1 MLELISDALERYDMY
16 LFGENGS
23 VRSSLEKRCARLP
36 CYVMRLSDFFVFTVD
51 RQPQ

>member
-1 MLELISDALERYDMY
+1 MY

-36 CYVMRLSDFFVFTVD
+36 MLRHAFIRFFCFYRRSTATVTKND
-51 RQPQ
+51 S

>member
-1 MLELISDALERYDMY
+1 MY

-36 CYVMRLSDFFVFTVD
+36 CYVMRLSDFLFLPSIDSHSNEKRLVIQTK
-51 RQPQ
+51 